1 MLTLI
6 ENAEVYAP
14 EYRGRGS
21 LLFNQT
27 FLKVGRVDRRA
38 LDALGIPYEAIDVH
52 GRYVVPGLIDPHEHL
67 CGGSGNGGFSTE
79 TPPIYFR
86 EIVMAGIT
94 TVVGT
99 LGTDTTTTKHHAL
112 LARVKGLREMGL
124 TAFMYTGGY
133 NVPPATI
140 CGSVRDDIMLFDEII
155 GAGEVAIA
163 DARSTDPD
171 PHELAK
177 LVNDAFVAGMLSGK
191 AGVTHFHV
199 GDQPKGMGMLRTVLD
214 EYDAL
219 PHSLYPTHIERNEK
233 LMLEGIELVKRGCTA
248 DIDVVEKDL
257 TKWLPFYLDHGG
269 DPDRLT
275 VSSDAF
281 MTGPHNLFEQIRAC
295 IRECGLGIERVLPFV
310 MTNTARVLKLPKKG
324 KIAEDL
330 EADLLVL
337 EPGSLDIVEVF
348 GKGKW
353 LVRGGGLAVEE
364 KFIAESDRDLHLV
377 GKREQ

>member
-1 MLTLI
+1 VLTLI
-6 ENAEVYAP
+6 ENAELYAP
-14 EYRGRGS
+14 DYRGRVS
-21 LLFNQT
+21 LLFAESI
-27 FLKVGRVDRRA
+27 LKVGRIDRRA
-38 LDALGIPYEAIDVH
+38 LDALGLRYESIDAG

-86 EIVMAGIT
+86 EIVTAGIT

-99 LGTDTTTTKHHAL
+99 LGTDTTTTNHRAL

-124 TAFMYTGGY
+124 SAYMYTGGY
-133 NVPPATI
+133 NVPPSTI
-140 CGSVRDDIMLFDEII
+140 TGSIRDDIMLLDEIV

-163 DARSTDPD
+163 DARSTDPN

-177 LVNDAFVAGMLSGK
+177 LINDAYVGGMLANK

-199 GDQPKGMGMLRTVLD
+199 GDQPKGMSMLRTVLD

-219 PHSLYPTHIERNEK
+219 PQSIYPTHIERNEK
-233 LMLEGIELVKRGCTA
+233 LMREAIELVRRGCTA

-275 VSSDAF
+275 ISSDSF
-281 MTGPHNLFEQIRAC
+281 MTGPHNLFEQVREC
-295 IRECGLGIERVLPFV
+295 IRECGLGIDRVLPFV
-310 MTNTARVLKLPKKG
+310 TKNTARVLKLPRKG
-324 KIAEDL
+324 AVAETMD
-330 EADLLVL
+330 ADLLVL
-337 EPGSLDIVEVF
+337 EPGSLDLVDVF
-348 GKGKW
+348 AWGRW
-353 LVRGGGLAVEE
+353 LVRGGGLANSSRNRTGIFTWLGSV
-364 KFIAESDRDLHLV
+364 IGD
-377 GKREQ
+377 